1 MKKIITSI
9 ILVVYACNT
18 YGQYITKVKSPDK
31 DIILEFNVNQ
41 EGQPV
46 YAVLKN
52 KEPIITASRLGF
64 KTEEADFSQNLS
76 IQSTSVNAFQ
86 EKWKPVWGQS
96 SEIENSYNSL
106 TVHLANGTGDLI
118 FIEFRVFD
126 DGIGFRYA
134 FPEQSNHHALTIR
147 DELTEFGM
155 SGNHTAWWV
164 PGCWDN
170 DEYVY
175 TQSKISEVDASYFQK
190 GYPYSHATT
199 ITNKNA
205 VNTPVTMKTS
215 TGKYISIHEAALI
228 DFPGMSLLVDTMNYT
243 FKSHL
248 AEDEIHPNVKAT
260 IQVPFKTPWRTVQ
273 IAESAGALITSN
285 LILNLNEP
293 NKLEDVSWIKPTKYM
308 GIWWEMHIGKS
319 AWDLKSGKH
328 GATTG
333 NAKSYI
339 DFCSANS
346 IPALLIEGWNT
357 GWEGC
362 GNANR
367 EGIFDFQ
374 TPYADFDL
382 NEVVRYGKEKGVE
395 IIGHHE
401 TSAAVS
407 TYEKCMDQAY
417 QLYHALGINAVK
429 TGYVGRIPDHR
440 HYDQYMVNHYNK
452 VMVETAGFKIMLD
465 VHEPIKPTGLCRTY
479 PNLMSG
485 EGMRGQEFNAWSDG
499 NKPSHNVTLPFTRNL
514 AGPMDFTPGIFDLKL
529 VKYKNHDTDFSAYD
543 AQDAAAKNVS
553 RVYSTLAHQLGL
565 YVVFYSPL
573 QMVADL
579 PENYK
584 GNPAFQFI
592 KDVGVDWDWTKV
604 LDAEVASH
612 VVIAR
617 KEKGKN
623 RWFVGGITGENEHET
638 TVDFGFLPTGKKFKA
653 IIYQDDPLTDYIQ
666 TPEKYLIKSAV
677 VTSKTKLGILM
688 KKAGGFAVSIME

>member
-1 MKKIITSI
+1 MKKVITSI
-9 ILVVYACNT
+9 LLLVYACHT
-18 YGQYITKVKSPDK
+18 YGQHISRVKSPHQNLR
-31 DIILEFNVNQ
+31 LEFSINQ

-46 YAVLKN
+46 YAVWKS
-52 KEPIITASRLGF
+52 KEPIIQPSKLGF
-64 KTEEADFSQNLS
+64 KAAEADFSESLRILGS
-76 IQSTSVNAFQ
+76 EVNTFQ
-86 EKWKPVWGQS
+86 EKWNPVWGQS
-96 SEIENSYNSL
+96 SEIENTYSSL
-106 TVHLANGTGDLI
+106 TVHLSTIKGDLI
-118 FIEFRVFD
+118 SIEFRVFD
-126 DGIGFRYA
+126 DGLGFRYV
-134 FPEQSNHHALTIR
+134 FPEQPNHDTLTIS
-147 DELTEFGM
+147 DELTTFAM

-175 TQSKISEVDASYFQK
+175 TQSRISEVDASYFQK

-199 ITNKNA
+199 ITNRYS
-205 VNTPVTMKTS
+205 VNTPLTMKTS
-215 TGKYISIHEAALI
+215 TGTYISIHEAALI
-228 DFPGMSLLVDTMNYT
+228 DFPGMSLLVDTLNYT

-248 AEDEIHPNVKAT
+248 AEDAIHPNVKAKIT
-260 IQVPFKTPWRTVQ
+260 LPFKTPWRTIQ
-273 IAESAGALITSN
+273 IADAAGGLITSN
-285 LILNLNEP
+285 LILNLNAP
-293 NKLEDVSWIKPTKYM
+293 NTLEDVSWIKPTKYM

-319 AWDLKSGKH
+319 AWDMKSGKH
-328 GATTG
+328 GATTE

-339 DFCSANS
+339 DFCSANG

-362 GNANR
+362 VKENK

-382 NEVVRYGKEKGVE
+382 KEVVRYGKEKGVE

-407 TYEKCMDQAY
+407 TYEKHMIEAY
-417 QLYHALGINAVK
+417 QLYHALGIGAVK
-429 TGYVGRIPDHR
+429 TGYVGKIPGHR

-452 VMVETAGFKIMLD
+452 VMIETGRFKLMLD

-514 AGPMDFTPGIFDLKL
+514 AGPMDFTPGIFDLRL
-529 VKYKNHDTDFSAYD
+529 IKYKNKGIDFSTYD
-543 AQDAAAKNVS
+543 AHHPGTKPLS

-579 PENYK
+579 PENYQ

-604 LDAEVASH
+604 LDAEVGSH
-612 VVIAR
+612 AVIAR
-617 KEKGKN
+617 KEKGKS
-623 RWFVGGITGENEHET
+623 RWFVGGITGDQEHET
-638 TVDFGFLPTGKKFKA
+638 TVDLSFLPKGQKFNA
-653 IIYQDDPLTDYIQ
+653 TIYQDDPLTDYLQ
-666 TPEKYLIKSAV
+666 TPEKYLIKSMV
-677 VTSKTKLGILM
+677 VTSKTKLDVLM
-688 KKAGGFAVSIME
+688 KKAGGFAVSIIE